1 MYLEISARRS
11 GKTTRLHDEVRR
23 KSKLGNPC
31 IIIYPN
37 INMLDQ
43 DRATVKWIPN
53 VEAITIEKYLSDYI
67 LETQREWKTGR
78 VLPFPN
84 TIKFFEEFDM
94 YTPAHRVPVDT
105 SAYYVTT
112 PRFTRDSRLITSWRE
127 NRRSDLL
134 LSLLQQNM
142 GQYTTHIWNQILSGT
157 EYEHLSK
164 EAFASEFGHQLFGL
178 AENRRKEDRR
188 K

>member
-11 GKTTRLHDEVRR
+11 GKTTRLHAEVRR
-23 KSKLGNPC
+23 QSKLGNPC

-37 INMLDQ
+37 MNMLAQ
-43 DRATVKWIPN
+43 NRACVNWIPN
-53 VEAITIEKYLSDYI
+53 VKAITIGKYLSAYI
-67 LETQREWKTGR
+67 HEAQIEWKTGL
-78 VLPFPN
+78 VLSPN
-84 TIKFFEEFDM
+84 TKKFFEEFDM
-94 YTPAHRVPVDT
+94 YTSVHRVPVDKN
-105 SAYYVTT
+105 AYYVTT
-112 PRFTRDSRLITSWRE
+112 PRFTRDSRLITSWKE

-142 GQYTTHIWNQILSGT
+142 GQYTAHTWGDVLSGT